1 MDRSR
6 ILFVGDSLKRD
17 IRGAKSVGLSAVW
30 IDRGLRNIDDVDPR
44 PDRVI
49 KDLRDLLEQ

>member
-17 IRGAKSVGLSAVW
+17 IWGAKSVGLSAGW
-30 IDRGLRNIDDVDPR
+30 IDRGLRNIDDGDPR